1 MKSLL
6 LDEENSGI
14 LAKNLKTWYNGDTK
28 VLEVIKMLKFILL
41 LPIRIICL
49 PIVVA
54 LKLVFWLCS
63 GILCMTEWIFGLA
76 AGLLALMGI
85 YTLFFDS
92 TSYGIG
98 LLIAALIVSPFGIPM
113 LALEVV
119 MLVDTA
125 SEAIRGTIIESIC
138 LQNSS

>member
-1 MKSLL
+1 
-6 LDEENSGI
+6 
-14 LAKNLKTWYNGDTK
+14 
-28 VLEVIKMLKFILL
+28 MLKFMLM

-54 LKLVFWLCS
+54 LKLVFWICS
-63 GILCMTEWIFGLA
+63 GILCITEWIFGLA

-98 LLIAALIVSPFGIPM
+98 LLVAALIVSPFGLPM
-113 LALEVV
+113 LALKVV

-125 SEAIRGTIIESIC
+125 GEVIQDTIY
-138 LQNSS
+138 

>member
-1 MKSLL
+1 MI
-6 LDEENSGI
+6 GI
-14 LAKNLKTWYNGDTK
+14 IARNPKTWYNGGTK
-28 VLEVIKMLKFILL
+28 VLEDLKMLKFMLM

-49 PIVVA
+49 PIIVV

-76 AGLLALMGI
+76 AGVLALVGI

-98 LLIAALIVSPFGIPM
+98 LLAAALIVSPFGLPM
-113 LALEVV
+113 LALKVV

-125 SEAIRGTIIESIC
+125 GEAIWDEIY
-138 LQNSS
+138 

>member
-49 PIVVA
+49 PIIIA

-76 AGLLALMGI
+76 AGLLVFMGI
-85 YTLFFDS
+85 YSLVFDS

-98 LLIAALIVSPFGIPM
+98 FLVAALIVSPFGIPM
-113 LALEVV
+113 LALKVV

-125 SEAIRGTIIESIC
+125 SEAIRDTIY
-138 LQNSS
+138 

>member
-6 LDEENSGI
+6 LDGKIAAYLQRVRERGI
-14 LAKNLKTWYNGDTK
+14 MVVQK
-28 VLEVIKMLKFILL
+28 VLEDLKMLKFMLM

-54 LKLVFWLCS
+54 LKLVFWICS

-98 LLIAALIVSPFGIPM
+98 LLFAALIVSPFGLPM
-113 LALEVV
+113 LALKVV

-125 SEAIRGTIIESIC
+125 GEVIRDAIY
-138 LQNSS
+138 

>member
-98 LLIAALIVSPFGIPM
+98 LLVAALIVSPFGIPM
-113 LALEVV
+113 LALKAV

-125 SEAIRGTIIESIC
+125 SEAIRDTIY
-138 LQNSS
+138 

>member
-63 GILCMTEWIFGLA
+63 GILCMTEWVFGLA

-85 YTLFFDS
+85 YSLVFDS
-92 TSYGIG
+92 ANYGVG
-98 LLIAALIVSPFGIPM
+98 LLVAAFVVSPFGIPM
-113 LALEVV
+113 LALKVV

-125 SEAIRGTIIESIC
+125 GEVIRDTIY
-138 LQNSS
+138 

>member
-6 LDEENSGI
+6 LEGEIASYLQRILERGI
-14 LAKNLKTWYNGDTK
+14 MVVQK

-54 LKLVFWLCS
+54 LKLVFWICS

-98 LLIAALIVSPFGIPM
+98 LLVAALIVSPFGIPM
-113 LALEVV
+113 LALKVV

-125 SEAIRGTIIESIC
+125 GEVIRDAIY
-138 LQNSS
+138 

>member
-49 PIVVA
+49 PIIIA

-85 YTLFFDS
+85 HSLVFDS

-98 LLIAALIVSPFGIPM
+98 LLVAALTVSPFGIPM
-113 LALEVV
+113 LALKVV
-119 MLVDTA
+119 MLVDSA
-125 SEAIRGTIIESIC
+125 GEVIRDAIY
-138 LQNSS
+138 

>member
-1 MKSLL
+1 
-6 LDEENSGI
+6 
-14 LAKNLKTWYNGDTK
+14 
-28 VLEVIKMLKFILL
+28 MLKFMLM

-85 YTLFFDS
+85 YYPL
-92 TSYGIG
+92 
-98 LLIAALIVSPFGIPM
+98 
-113 LALEVV
+113 
-119 MLVDTA
+119 
-125 SEAIRGTIIESIC
+125 
-138 LQNSS
+138 

>member
-1 MKSLL
+1 
-6 LDEENSGI
+6 
-14 LAKNLKTWYNGDTK
+14 
-28 VLEVIKMLKFILL
+28 MLKFMLM

-54 LKLVFWLCS
+54 LKLVFWICS

-85 YTLFFDS
+85 YSLVFDS
-92 TSYGIG
+92 TNYGIG
-98 LLIAALIVSPFGIPM
+98 LLVAALIVSPFGLPM
-113 LALEVV
+113 LALKVV

-125 SEAIRGTIIESIC
+125 SEAIRDTIY
-138 LQNSS
+138 

>member
-1 MKSLL
+1 MI
-6 LDEENSGI
+6 GI
-14 LAKNLKTWYNGDTK
+14 IARNPKTWYNGDTK
-28 VLEVIKMLKFILL
+28 VLEDLKMLKFMLML
-41 LPIRIICL
+41 SLRIICL
-49 PIVVA
+49 PIVVV

-98 LLIAALIVSPFGIPM
+98 LLVAALIVSPFGIPM
-113 LALEVV
+113 LALKVV

-125 SEAIRGTIIESIC
+125 SEAIRDTIY
-138 LQNSS
+138 

>member
-1 MKSLL
+1 
-6 LDEENSGI
+6 
-14 LAKNLKTWYNGDTK
+14 
-28 VLEVIKMLKFILL
+28 MLKFILM

-49 PIVVA
+49 PIIVA

-85 YTLFFDS
+85 YSLVFDS
-92 TSYGIG
+92 TSYGVG
-98 LLIAALIVSPFGIPM
+98 LLVAAFVVSPFGIQM
-113 LALEVV
+113 LALKVV

-125 SEAIRGTIIESIC
+125 GEVIRDTIY
-138 LQNSS
+138 

>member
-98 LLIAALIVSPFGIPM
+98 LLVAALIVSPFGIPM

-125 SEAIRGTIIESIC
+125 SEAIRDTIIESIC

>member
-85 YTLFFDS
+85 HSLVFDS

-98 LLIAALIVSPFGIPM
+98 LLVAALIVSPFGLPM
-113 LALEVV
+113 LALKVV

-125 SEAIRGTIIESIC
+125 GEVIRDAIY
-138 LQNSS
+138 

>member
-1 MKSLL
+1 
-6 LDEENSGI
+6 
-14 LAKNLKTWYNGDTK
+14 
-28 VLEVIKMLKFILL
+28 MLKFMLM

-49 PIVVA
+49 PIIVA

-76 AGLLALMGI
+76 VGLLALMGI
-85 YTLFFDS
+85 YSLVFDS

-98 LLIAALIVSPFGIPM
+98 LLVARLSGIPY
-113 LALEVV
+113 
-119 MLVDTA
+119 
-125 SEAIRGTIIESIC
+125 IESIC

>member
-1 MKSLL
+1 
-6 LDEENSGI
+6 
-14 LAKNLKTWYNGDTK
+14 
-28 VLEVIKMLKFILL
+28 MLKFMLM

-49 PIVVA
+49 PVVVA

-76 AGLLALMGI
+76 AGLLALVGI
-85 YTLFFDS
+85 YSLVFDS

-98 LLIAALIVSPFGIPM
+98 LLVAALTVSPFGLPM
-113 LALEVV
+113 LALKVV

-125 SEAIRGTIIESIC
+125 GEVIRDAIY
-138 LQNSS
+138 

>member
-1 MKSLL
+1 
-6 LDEENSGI
+6 
-14 LAKNLKTWYNGDTK
+14 
-28 VLEVIKMLKFILL
+28 MLKFMLM
-41 LPIRIICL
+41 LPLRIICL

-85 YTLFFDS
+85 YSFAFDS

-98 LLIAALIVSPFGIPM
+98 LLVAALIVSPFGLPM
-113 LALEVV
+113 LALKVV

-125 SEAIRGTIIESIC
+125 GEVIRDAIY
-138 LQNSS
+138 

>member
-28 VLEVIKMLKFILL
+28 VLEDLKMLKFMLM
-41 LPIRIICL
+41 LPLRIICL

-76 AGLLALMGI
+76 AGFLALMGI

-92 TSYGIG
+92 TSYGIA
-98 LLIAALIVSPFGIPM
+98 LLVAALIVSPFGIPM
-113 LALEVV
+113 LALKVV

-125 SEAIRGTIIESIC
+125 GEVIRDAIY
-138 LQNSS
+138 

>member
-6 LDEENSGI
+6 LDEGNSGI
-14 LAKNLKTWYNGDTK
+14 LAKNPKTWYNGDTK
-28 VLEVIKMLKFILL
+28 VLEDLKMLKFMLM

-85 YTLFFDS
+85 YTLFFDL

-98 LLIAALIVSPFGIPM
+98 LLVAALIVSPFGIPM
-113 LALEVV
+113 LALKVV

-125 SEAIRGTIIESIC
+125 SEAIRDTIY
-138 LQNSS
+138 

>member
-85 YTLFFDS
+85 HSLVFDL
-92 TSYGIG
+92 TSYGIA
-98 LLIAALIVSPFGIPM
+98 LLVAALIVSPFGIPM
-113 LALEVV
+113 LALKVV

-125 SEAIRGTIIESIC
+125 GEAIRDTIY
-138 LQNSS
+138 

>member
-1 MKSLL
+1 MR
-6 LDEENSGI
+6 ENSGI
-14 LAKNLKTWYNGDTK
+14 LAKNPGTWYNGGTK

-41 LPIRIICL
+41 LPLRIICL

-63 GILCMTEWIFGLA
+63 GILCMTEWVFGLA

-85 YTLFFDS
+85 YSFAFDS
-92 TSYGIG
+92 TSYGIA
-98 LLIAALIVSPFGIPM
+98 LLVAALIVSPFGIPM
-113 LALEVV
+113 LALKVV

-125 SEAIRGTIIESIC
+125 GEIIREVVY
-138 LQNSS
+138 

>member
-1 MKSLL
+1 MVVQ
-6 LDEENSGI
+6 
-14 LAKNLKTWYNGDTK
+14 K

-54 LKLVFWLCS
+54 LKLVFWICS

-98 LLIAALIVSPFGIPM
+98 LLFAALIVSPFGLPM
-113 LALEVV
+113 LALKVV

-125 SEAIRGTIIESIC
+125 SEAIRDTIY
-138 LQNSS
+138 

>member
-1 MKSLL
+1 
-6 LDEENSGI
+6 
-14 LAKNLKTWYNGDTK
+14 
-28 VLEVIKMLKFILL
+28 MLKFMLM

-49 PIVVA
+49 PIIIV

-85 YTLFFDS
+85 YSLVFDS

-98 LLIAALIVSPFGIPM
+98 LLVAALIGSPFGIPM
-113 LALEVV
+113 LALKVV

-125 SEAIRGTIIESIC
+125 GEVIQEVVY
-138 LQNSS
+138 